1 MCGRIV
7 QVLSPVDVA
16 AAMDAVLDPGF
27 GADPAWEPRW
37 NLPPTALASIVTPA
51 DGGRVLERAVWGLPG
66 GRTEGGDGRVRSL
79 FNARAETVDR
89 LPSFRDPFRAGRVVV
104 PVDAFYEWENP
115 EHLAMGGRGT
125 APAGRRQPW
134 AFLPTRGPL
143 LALAGISTRVA
154 TVDGEPIRAFSL
166 ITTEANAVVGA
177 IHDRMPVILDAA
189 AIGRWLDPTT
199 DRAALFPLLSPAPDG
214 WLAARR
220 VSTAVSNARN
230 EGAALL
236 EEVAAEPRLF

>member
-7 QVLSPVDVA
+7 QVMSPDDVA
-16 AAMDAVLDPGF
+16 AAMDAALEPGF
-27 GADPAWEPRW
+27 GADPAWAPRW
-37 NLPPTALASIVTPA
+37 NLPPSSLASIVTPN
-51 DGGRVLERAVWGLPG
+51 DGIRRLERAVWGLPG
-66 GRTEGGDGRVRSL
+66 GKEGHARSL

-89 LPSFRDPFRAGRVVV
+89 LPSFREPFRTGRVLV

-134 AFLPTRGPL
+134 AFLPTRGPR